1 MCEVDTILEKVLIV
15 EDDEL
20 LNAGICYNLQKENLI
35 PDPVYSFADACKKI
49 GKDEYRLIILDIHLP
64 DGNGLELCREM
75 RKNSNVPIL
84 FLTAND
90 LEEDMIKAFQAG
102 ADDYVTKPFSVNIL
116 MERIKA
122 ILKRCRTNEIEVYQC
137 DGLSID
143 FTRKIVKTA
152 ENVVALTPIE
162 YQIIE
167 IIVKNRNRIV
177 TREDLLEKIWDSKG
191 NYVSEHTLTSN
202 ISRLRQKI
210 NNEKVDYIQT
220 IYGMGYQWM
229 GDKMK

>member
-1 MCEVDTILEKVLIV
+1 MKKVLIV

-35 PDPVYSFADACKKI
+35 PIPVYSFTDACKMT
-49 GKDEYRLIILDIHLP
+49 GKEEYGLIILDIHLP
-64 DGNGLELCREM
+64 DGNGLELCKKL
-75 RKNSNVPIL
+75 RKHSNVPIL

-122 ILKRCRTNEIEVYQC
+122 ILKRCGEGEAQIYEC
-137 DGLSID
+137 DGLHID
-143 FTRKIVKTA
+143 FTRKIVKS
-152 ENVVALTPIE
+152 EEGVVALTPIE

-167 IIVKNRNRIV
+167 IIVKNRSRIV

-210 NNEKVDYIQT
+210 NSGEIDYIQT

-229 GDKMK
+229 GDKIK